1 MRNKWRNSSGLKHE
15 PKLDRR
21 AVAQIRAQYR
31 YGSRTTNLRT
41 LAADYGVSINT
52 IHCVIINKT
61 WKCEEYAL
69 RLADHPIQEK
79 RQFNAMLECQ
89 RKAENMYADFL
100 AAKGDAKATR
110 AFLRAY
116 GK

>member
-1 MRNKWRNSSGLKHE
+1 MTHARNTSGLIYR
-15 PKLDRR
+15 PKLTWR
-21 AVAQIRAQYR
+21 AVKLIRSEYQYA
-31 YGSRTTNLRT
+31 SRTCNLRI
-41 LAADYGVSINT
+41 LAQRHGVSINT
-52 IHCVIINKT
+52 IHYVILNKT
-61 WKCEEYAL
+61 WKCEEYAQ

-89 RKAENMYADFL
+89 RKAENMYSDFL